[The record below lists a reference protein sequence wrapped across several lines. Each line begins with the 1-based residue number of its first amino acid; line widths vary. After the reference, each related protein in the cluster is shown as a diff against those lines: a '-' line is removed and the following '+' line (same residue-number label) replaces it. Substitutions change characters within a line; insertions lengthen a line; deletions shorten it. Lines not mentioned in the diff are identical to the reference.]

1 MNFRSRTSC
10 DDRIHHE
17 AIVVA
22 PCDHPSP
29 ALSVDG
35 LRPDRVKA
43 VETGCMVTFRRSEPD
58 SCSDWWIPTSNP
70 VIVGEG
76 CLGFGR
82 VLWKMSGWLG
92 GIFWPSRIHEDLEF
106 GACLWSWK
114 LDILAGT
121 KKAYYSRTQCASSVR
136 SRKSW
141 QQQVSFFPL
150 PPPPLPPLCSK
161 MFHCGNSADWAR
173 DTDRRGRRQ
182 YIKHSVM
189 QLNEFP

>member
-1 MNFRSRTSC
+1 MYGHIQEIRSREQNQ
-10 DDRIHHE
+10 IP
-17 AIVVA
+17 VQ
-22 PCDHPSP
+22 
-29 ALSVDG
+29 
-35 LRPDRVKA
+35 
-43 VETGCMVTFRRSEPD
+43 TGGFQPVTRLLLEKVL
-58 SCSDWWIPTSNP
+58 NAA
-70 VIVGEG
+70 

-182 YIKHSVM
+182 YIQHSVM
-189 QLNEFP
+189 KLKSI